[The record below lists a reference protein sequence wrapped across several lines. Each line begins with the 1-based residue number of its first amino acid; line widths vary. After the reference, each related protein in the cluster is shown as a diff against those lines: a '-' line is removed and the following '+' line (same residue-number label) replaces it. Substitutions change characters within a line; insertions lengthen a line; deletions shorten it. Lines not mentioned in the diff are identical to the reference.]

1 MMEMVAEHGPKVGI
15 APVCCALV
23 VSRATAYRH
32 WKRQAQ
38 PPAPPAPRPTPH
50 RALSQEERHAVLDT
64 LHEPR
69 FVDQPPGEVYAT
81 LLDQG
86 IYLCSVRTM
95 YRILDSQGEV
105 RERRDQLEHPPYAT
119 PELVARRP
127 NEVWSWDI
135 TIHNVIIFA
144 E

>member
-1 MMEMVAEHGPKVGI
+1 
-15 APVCCALV
+15 
-23 VSRATAYRH
+23 
-32 WKRQAQ
+32 
-38 PPAPPAPRPTPH
+38 
-50 RALSQEERHAVLDT
+50 
-64 LHEPR
+64 
-69 FVDQPPGEVYAT
+69 VDQPPGEVYAA

-135 TIHNVIIFA
+135 TKRLGPFKWTYFYLYVLMDLFSR
-144 E
+144 